1 MAIYKIFPE
10 KDATLYSDYPLSN
23 TGRDEI
29 LEIGNIENT
38 LVDNLGVRRAII
50 KFPTTIIE
58 NVINNLF
65 DVNSRVSQSF
75 SASLKLYL
83 AEATS
88 IPLDYSIEC
97 YPISSSWNIGTGKF
111 LDNPIN
117 TDGVSWKFVNNSSSG
132 EIWSTSS
139 FSQDVTASFTS
150 TSGGGTWY
158 FTSSVFNNVKTT
170 QYFSYNTTK
179 DINIDITDSVKSF
192 YTGSIINDGFILK
205 LPNSLEYSSNYFNL
219 KYFSMDTHTIYPPCL
234 ELKWDDS
241 VFNTGSNSVINTTP
255 FQITLKSNQ
264 FKYDQESTQRFR
276 FNVRPQYPQRQFT
289 TSSIYTISYYLPENS
304 YYQVRDQK
312 TDEIIIDFDEQFTKI
327 SADNISSYFDLYMNG
342 LQPERYY
349 NIYVKT
355 TIDGSTLILN
365 QNLDFKVVI

>member
-10 KDATLYSDYPLSN
+10 KDATLYSDYPTSN

-58 NVINNLF
+58 SVINNLF

-97 YPISSSWNIGTGKF
+97 YPISSSWNMGVGKF

-132 EIWSTSS
+132 DMWSTSS

-179 DINIDITDSVKSF
+179 AINISRKAL
-192 YTGSIINDGFILK
+192 FISAGHA
-205 LPNSLEYSSNYFNL
+205 SLIE
-219 KYFSMDTHTIYPPCL
+219 
-234 ELKWDDS
+234 
-241 VFNTGSNSVINTTP
+241 
-255 FQITLKSNQ
+255 ITLSLKSL
-264 FKYDQESTQRFR
+264 YSTYFA
-276 FNVRPQYPQRQFT
+276 T
-289 TSSIYTISYYLPENS
+289 AT
-304 YYQVRDQK
+304 
-312 TDEIIIDFDEQFTKI
+312 EI
-327 SADNISSYFDLYMNG
+327 
-342 LQPERYY
+342 R
-349 NIYVKT
+349 
-355 TIDGSTLILN
+355 
-365 QNLDFKVVI
+365 